1 MHDNNDVVAS
11 LGLASCGLLAAFLG
25 SPRRERDAARTR
37 FALVDRALR
46 QIEAGGPPA
55 ART

>member
-11 LGLASCGLLAAFLG
+11 LGLSSCGILAAFLG
-25 SPRRERDAARTR
+25 SPRREGDAARTR

-46 QIEAGGPPA
+46 QIEAGGPPP